1 MKKIVSTIVQYS
13 IFLGLG
19 IFLLWWT
26 TKNLS
31 PEEIQHLKD
40 ALNGANYLL
49 VIPAMI
55 LLLLSHYSRALRW
68 KILMEPLG
76 FQPGTTNTFFA
87 VMLGYFF
94 NLLVPRLGEVMKCTM
109 LARYEKTPVNKLI
122 GTMVAER
129 AIDFLCLLFVIGM
142 TILFQIDIAR
152 SFLTDELGKINADGT
167 GNNRTTSI
175 LITLAIASLS
185 IALLVWVLR
194 RFGHI
199 SIISKIKGLFLGIW
213 QGLTSVRFVKR
224 KTAFVLHTIF
234 IWTMYLMS
242 IRLGFYAMESVSH
255 LGIRPSLTIL
265 SFGSLAMIITQ
276 GGIGAYQLAVQ
287 KTLTLYGIAE
297 VNGLAYGWLL
307 WAVQTIMVLIV
318 GLICLLL
325 LPFLN
330 RKKHESIR
338 KNPAEADLAG

>member
-1 MKKIVSTIVQYS
+1 MKRIISSALQYT

-26 TKNLS
+26 TKNLTAT
-31 PEEIQHLKD
+31 EIQHLKD

-76 FQPGTTNTFFA
+76 FQPSSLNTFFA

-94 NLLVPRLGEVMKCTM
+94 NLLVPRLGEVMKCTI
-109 LARYEKTPVNKLI
+109 LARYEKTPVDKII

-129 AIDFLCLLFVIGM
+129 AIDFICLLIVIGL
-142 TILFQIDIAR
+142 TILLQVDIAS
-152 SFLTDELGKINADGT
+152 SFLSAEWQKSAENDPAS
-167 GNNRTTSI
+167 GNYSG
-175 LITLAIASLS
+175 LLLTLAAFG
-185 IALLVWVLR
+185 AGLVLVLWLMR
-194 RFGHI
+194 RFAHI
-199 SIISKIKGLFLGIW
+199 SIIAKIKSLFLGIW

-224 KTAFVLHTIF
+224 KWAFIFHTAF
-234 IWTMYLMS
+234 IWSMYLLS

-255 LGIRPSLTIL
+255 LGMRPSFTIL

-287 KTLTLYGIAE
+287 TL
-297 VNGLAYGWLL
+297 
-307 WAVQTIMVLIV
+307 MVLVV

-325 LPFLN
+325 LPIFN
-330 RKKHESIR
+330 RQKNESIR
-338 KNPAEADLAG
+338 QNSAETDVA

>member
-1 MKKIVSTIVQYS
+1 MKRIFSTILQYT

-19 IFLLWWT
+19 LFLLWWT
-26 TKNLS
+26 TKNLT

-40 ALNGANYLL
+40 ALNGAKYLL
-49 VIPAMI
+49 VLPAMI
-55 LLLLSHYSRALRW
+55 FLLLAHFSRALRW

-76 FQPGTTNTFFA
+76 FQPTTLNTFFA

-109 LARYEKTPVNKLI
+109 LARYEKTPVDKII

-129 AIDFLCLLFVIGM
+129 AIDLICLLIVIGITVLLQVDIASAFLSM
-142 TILFQIDIAR
+142 EWQKMVEKEPGSNRFSGLIVTLGSMVILIILFIWIMRQFA
-152 SFLTDELGKINADGT
+152 
-167 GNNRTTSI
+167 
-175 LITLAIASLS
+175 
-185 IALLVWVLR
+185 
-194 RFGHI
+194 HI
-199 SIISKIKGLFLGIW
+199 SIIKKIKALFLGIW

-224 KTAFVLHTIF
+224 RGAFIFHTIF
-234 IWTMYLMS
+234 IWSMYLLS

-255 LGIRPSLTIL
+255 LGLKPSFTIL

-276 GGIGAYQLAVQ
+276 GGIGAYQLVVQ
-287 KTLTLYGIAE
+287 KTLTLYGISE

-307 WAVQTIMVLIV
+307 WAVQTLMVLVV

-325 LPFLN
+325 LPLFN
-330 RKKHESIR
+330 KTKHEIIR
-338 KNPAEADLAG
+338 KDISQTDVA